1 MGIQRIGIF
10 GGTFDPVHRGHILV
24 ARAAMEEAEL
34 DRLFFIPAAR
44 SPFKESSIPSSG
56 ADRLRWLRLALSGQ
70 PCYEVDSSEIKRGG
84 VSFAIDTVLTYQQRF
99 SNAQLCY
106 LIGADHVEKLPLW
119 RESRK
124 LAESLE
130 FIVVPRPGEK
140 QIPFPEPFQ
149 GSYLS
154 GFPCQISAS
163 VIRERVRLGES
174 IKDLVPSFVEEDIVN
189 RRIYR

>member
-1 MGIQRIGIF
+1 MVRRRIGLF
-10 GGTFDPVHRGHILV
+10 GGTFDPVHSGHFLV
-24 ARAAMEEAEL
+24 AQAAMEEAQL

-56 ADRLRWLRLALSGQ
+56 EDRLKWLRLSLSGQ
-70 PCYEVDSSEIKRGG
+70 SRFEVDSSEVQRGG
-84 VSFAIDTVLTYQQRF
+84 VSFAIDTVRSYQSRF
-99 SNAQLCY
+99 PDAQLCY
-106 LIGADHVEKLPLW
+106 LIGADHIEKLLLW
-119 RESRK
+119 REAVT

-130 FIVVPRPGEK
+130 FLVVPRPGEK
-140 QIPFPEPFQ
+140 KASLPEPFK

-163 VIRERVRLGES
+163 MIRERVRMALPISG
-174 IKDLVPSFVEEDIVN
+174 LVSSFVEEDIVN

>member
-1 MGIQRIGIF
+1 MGKQRIGLF

-24 ARAAMEEAEL
+24 AQAAMEEAHL
-34 DRLFFIPAAR
+34 DRLFFIPAAQ
-44 SPFKESSIPSSG
+44 SPFKEASIPSSG
-56 ADRLRWLRLALSGQ
+56 VDRLRWLRLALSGHSR
-70 PCYEVDSSEIKRGG
+70 YEVDPSEIQRGG
-84 VSFAIDTVLTYQQRF
+84 VSFAIDTVRAYQVHF
-99 SNAQLCY
+99 PDAQLCY

-119 RESRK
+119 RKSQN

-130 FIVVPRPGEK
+130 FLVVPRPGEK
-140 QIPFPEPFQ
+140 EVPFPASFQ

-163 VIRERVRLGES
+163 IIRDRVRQGES